1 MNQGRQ
7 ITPSDPKYSKE
18 QNHAGCLNRQ
28 PAFLSVCRLGEYI
41 AEIYLESFMQYLSD
55 EKGLKDASVRAGK
68 KEAERFGEYL
78 DSEGIRNISDLLPS
92 SYQRYLE
99 KEAKVMGTAAFNRL
113 KSCMRS
119 YFRFLNSRRLI
130 SYYDSFVEE
139 TDAFMKNDTGQS
151 PQDTGKDGEARAD
164 ILDYAQLRALFEA
177 PDDGSFTGIRDRAM
191 LELIYSA
198 ALRAEEVLSL
208 RVSDLD
214 LQLNICFLRHS
225 PFEREM
231 APFGSRAR
239 RALEAYLT
247 MMKGLF
253 TARDDVLFLNQNGQP
268 MSRQGLWKMISKH
281 GKNAGIDRPVS
292 VSMLRDSFA
301 AHLMEN
307 GADALQTAYAL
318 GLKGSSFASR
328 LGTDQGTRS
337 GTGGDK
343 SFRKARELEN

>member
-1 MNQGRQ
+1 M
-7 ITPSDPKYSKE
+7 
-18 QNHAGCLNRQ
+18 
-28 PAFLSVCRLGEYI
+28 

-55 EKGLKDASVRAGK
+55 EKGLKNASVQAGK

-78 DSEGIRNISDLLPS
+78 DNEGIRNISDLLPS
-92 SYQRYLE
+92 SYHHYLE
-99 KEAKVMGTAAFNRL
+99 KEAAVMSSAAFNRL

-119 YFRFLNSRRLI
+119 YFRFLSSRRLI

-139 TDAFMKNDTGQS
+139 TDAFMKD
-151 PQDTGKDGEARAD
+151 EARSQQEDAQKAAEKGAD
-164 ILDYAQLRALFEA
+164 ILDYAELRALFEA
-177 PDDGSFTGIRDRAM
+177 PDDESYTGIRDRAM

-247 MMKGLF
+247 MMKGFF
-253 TARDDVLFLNQNGQP
+253 TARDDVLFLNQNGKP
-268 MSRQGLWKMISKH
+268 MSRQGLWKMVSKH
-281 GKNAGIDRPVS
+281 GKNAGIERPVS

-307 GADALQTAYAL
+307 GADAAQTAYAL

-328 LGTDQGTRS
+328 LGVEQGGRK
-337 GTGGDK
+337 GTGLDK
-343 SFRKARELEN
+343 SIRKARELEN